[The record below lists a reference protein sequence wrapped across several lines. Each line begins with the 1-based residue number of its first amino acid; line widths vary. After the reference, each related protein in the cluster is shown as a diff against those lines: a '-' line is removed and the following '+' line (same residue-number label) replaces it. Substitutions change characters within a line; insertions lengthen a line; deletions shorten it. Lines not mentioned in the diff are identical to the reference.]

1 MDVHRK
7 KIKII
12 QILFFEKLIFIRR
25 FNDKQ
30 ECQGKLH
37 FLKSSLRYSDRSL
50 VVSRQLDKHITD
62 LNNLIFA
69 NHFAHAYTI
78 VGYFL
83 FNFKMFFTVR
93 K

>member
-1 MDVHRK
+1 MRLFY
-7 KIKII
+7 
-12 QILFFEKLIFIRR
+12 ILVVSISTEE
-25 FNDKQ
+25 NDKQ